1 MTTQMD
7 QKPLV
12 AILSNVLTP
21 YRLHLH
27 RRIAR
32 EMPEIRLSSLFT
44 HDQPDQ
50 PWDLPDLPEIGPV
63 RFGAGHPVSR
73 QGDPRWLRHDWIKG
87 ARIIEWIRTQHP
99 AALVVGGYNDL
110 TRLRIIRW
118 CHARGV
124 PLFLQADSNIHG
136 DRATGARR
144 AIKNL
149 YLRWVVQRVT
159 AVLPC
164 GSNGARYYQRYGVPI
179 NNIFFF
185 PVEPDY
191 DLIAS
196 IQDDVV
202 QRTSERFGLRPGR
215 IRIAVCARLVSRK
228 RVDLAIDAFVAVAG
242 EFPTLD
248 LVIIGDG
255 PERAA
260 LEARVPDALRSRV
273 CWTGFIG
280 DQSLVNAVYRLC
292 DVLVL
297 PSDDEPWALVVN
309 EAAAS
314 GLAILATNVVGAAP
328 ELIREGVNGWTFPPG
343 DLNALIGLLRRAL
356 QPAALASLK
365 AASPVVLAEWRQR
378 ADPVAGLR
386 RALRAAGVLPPA
398 CAQVSES
405 ASSS

>member
-1 MTTQMD
+1 
-7 QKPLV
+7 
-12 AILSNVLTP
+12 
-21 YRLHLH
+21 

-73 QGDPRWLRHDWIKG
+73 QGDPRWLRHDWVKG
-87 ARIIEWIRTQHP
+87 ARIIEWMRTPHP

-185 PVEPDY
+185 PVE
-191 DLIAS
+191 
-196 IQDDVV
+196 
-202 QRTSERFGLRPGR
+202 
-215 IRIAVCARLVSRK
+215 
-228 RVDLAIDAFVAVAG
+228 
-242 EFPTLD
+242 
-248 LVIIGDG
+248 
-255 PERAA
+255 
-260 LEARVPDALRSRV
+260 
-273 CWTGFIG
+273 
-280 DQSLVNAVYRLC
+280 
-292 DVLVL
+292 
-297 PSDDEPWALVVN
+297 
-309 EAAAS
+309 
-314 GLAILATNVVGAAP
+314 
-328 ELIREGVNGWTFPPG
+328 
-343 DLNALIGLLRRAL
+343 
-356 QPAALASLK
+356 
-365 AASPVVLAEWRQR
+365 
-378 ADPVAGLR
+378 
-386 RALRAAGVLPPA
+386 
-398 CAQVSES
+398 
-405 ASSS
+405 